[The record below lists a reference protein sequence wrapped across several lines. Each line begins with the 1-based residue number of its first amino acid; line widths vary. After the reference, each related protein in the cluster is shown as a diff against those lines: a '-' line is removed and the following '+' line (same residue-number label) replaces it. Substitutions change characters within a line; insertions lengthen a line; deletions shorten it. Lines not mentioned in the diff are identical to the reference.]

1 MPLILYRRKLLIKVS
16 PYNESATGRRH
27 RKRLIVAKNQRTR
40 TAFKGK
46 QIKSQR
52 DKGIAVS
59 TENENNVVSLTADI
73 SYFQFVGVDCA
84 WAASRYGISIR
95 PNISARVE
103 LARSAAA
110 RLASS
115 LARNPLLAP
124 STRMAT
130 RQSFR
135 MARLLRE
142 FPSSPPGSKW
152 HRPNPGLCM

>member
-27 RKRLIVAKNQRTR
+27 RKRLILAKNQRTR

-59 TENENNVVSLTADI
+59 TGNENNVVSLTADI

-115 LARNPLLAP
+115 LAGTRSSLLLREWQP
-124 STRMAT
+124 D
-130 RQSFR
+130 QSFR
-135 MARLLRE
+135 TARLLRE